1 METAVVAIGGN
12 AILRAGEE
20 ASVENQM
27 NNLRI
32 TCSSLARIIKKGYN
46 LTITHGNGPQIGNI
60 LLQNEL
66 MRDDV
71 PPMPIDVCVAESQ
84 GLLGYLIQQALT
96 EALKKE
102 SIDKTVVTILTRVLV
117 DSNDDAF
124 LTPTKPIGPFY
135 SEEEAEEL
143 RRIKGWMFVEDI
155 KRGGYRRVVPSPY
168 PISIIESDAIKRTIL
183 GDGTKRNIV
192 IAAGG
197 GGIPV
202 MQKGHGLVG
211 VEAVV
216 DKDYAASV
224 LARELGE
231 ELLIFVTDVDHVYLD
246 FGKPHS
252 QAIGE
257 ISLREM
263 EAYLKEGQ
271 FPSGTMGPKIEAA
284 IDFLKGG
291 GRRVIITSPYL
302 LERALD
308 NKIGTRIYR

>member
-1 METAVVAIGGN
+1 
-12 AILRAGEE
+12 
-20 ASVENQM
+20 
-27 NNLRI
+27 
-32 TCSSLARIIKKGYN
+32 
-46 LTITHGNGPQIGNI
+46 
-60 LLQNEL
+60 
-66 MRDDV
+66 
-71 PPMPIDVCVAESQ
+71 
-84 GLLGYLIQQALT
+84 
-96 EALKKE
+96 
-102 SIDKTVVTILTRVLV
+102 
-117 DSNDDAF
+117 
-124 LTPTKPIGPFY
+124 
-135 SEEEAEEL
+135 
-143 RRIKGWMFVEDI
+143 
-155 KRGGYRRVVPSPY
+155 
-168 PISIIESDAIKRTIL
+168 
-183 GDGTKRNIV
+183 
-192 IAAGG
+192 
-197 GGIPV
+197 
-202 MQKGHGLVG
+202 
-211 VEAVV
+211 
-216 DKDYAASV
+216 V